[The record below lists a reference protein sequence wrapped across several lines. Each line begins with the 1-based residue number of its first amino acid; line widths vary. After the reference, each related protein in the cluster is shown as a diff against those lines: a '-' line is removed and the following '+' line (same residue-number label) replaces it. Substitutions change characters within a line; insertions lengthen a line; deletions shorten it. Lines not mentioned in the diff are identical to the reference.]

1 MAPVRKDY
9 QQLYTHSLQ
18 NCWRGN
24 MIYKELSRE
33 GYFDNLP
40 NSPSQSLAYGSAFIH
55 TKGKQYNSKT
65 LNYMFNFFQTREE
78 QNNRNVTKK
87 EVPIVNVKH

>member
-1 MAPVRKDY
+1 
-9 QQLYTHSLQ
+9 
-18 NCWRGN
+18 

-65 LNYMFNFFQTREE
+65 LNYMFNFFRPEMSTTIEM
-78 QNNRNVTKK
+78 
-87 EVPIVNVKH
+87 